1 MINESRNSSLLNMPR
16 DRTPAWSFLTNHAR
30 VLLCIAQDPGIRLR
44 EIGDAI
50 GITERAAHRIVVEL
64 AAAGYLSRTRNGRR
78 NHYTIQSHLPLPDPL
93 ARAEDRRPA
102 GRPRRTATGQEQEA
116 TGASGAAEKLDWRQV
131 NEDPGGPTQS
141 PLSRFRGWHPS
152 RNELAGRARAG
163 DLPYDGLKEKEI
175 AGELSRL
182 SQVELA
188 TVEGY
193 ERAHE
198 ARPVVLD
205 KLRYMRGSEPLPG
218 YDALTTEQIAEA
230 LAGADA
236 ETVKAVRDYEKV
248 HRRQSVL
255 DETAR
260 V

>member
-1 MINESRNSSLLNMPR
+1 MKILEALRNRRARGFGGGTQAATSSP
-16 DRTPAWSFLTNHAR
+16 DEH
-30 VLLCIAQDPGIRLR
+30 
-44 EIGDAI
+44 
-50 GITERAAHRIVVEL
+50 EL
-64 AAAGYLSRTRNGRR
+64 A
-78 NHYTIQSHLPLPDPL
+78 I
-93 ARAEDRRPA
+93 
-102 GRPRRTATGQEQEA
+102 
-116 TGASGAAEKLDWRQV
+116 SG
-131 NEDPGGPTQS
+131 
-141 PLSRFRGWHPS
+141 
-152 RNELAGRARAG
+152 
-163 DLPYDGLKEKEI
+163 YDGLKEKEI

-236 ETVKAVRDYEKV
+236 ETVKAVRDYEKKF
-248 HRRQSVL
+248 HRRRSVL

-260 V
+260 VLPTSRASAGEERAQEGKAALLREGYADRERTAPDPRG